1 MQRFRVECN
10 FGSKYFDDIF
20 NARRYF
26 YKCIESDLQVELWK
40 VTYHLCAE
48 KKRIFGNA
56 RVNGV
61 LRIFAFFEVRI
72 ILER

>member
-20 NARRYF
+20 NARRYR
-26 YKCIESDLQVELWK
+26 KRPASGIVEGN
-40 VTYHLCAE
+40 VSFVCC
-48 KKRIFGNA
+48 KKGIFGNA
-56 RVNGV
+56 RVNGI
-61 LRIFAFFEVRI
+61 LRIFAIFEVKI

>member
-26 YKCIESDLQVELWK
+26 YKCIERDLQVELWK
-40 VTYHLCAE
+40 VTYRLCEE

-61 LRIFAFFEVRI
+61 LRIFAFLSIR
-72 ILER
+72 